1 MSRESNKQE
10 NINPTMLKSNNETK
24 PTESIKQ
31 DSIQETSISTE
42 SNKLESKKPND
53 TKNKDNI
60 KLDSNGDEIIW
71 ELKQNITILFL
82 LGYLFYLSM
91 IFGFMYILIIYM
103 IPNIIHDWKP
113 IFISLFL
120 IYGIICLSREI
131 YYSLNLKTM
140 YITKDNLFIK
150 KYLGQDLELA
160 LKDCI
165 IFTRMVTGAV
175 NIAGVSTCEINT
187 INNHS
192 TLYIFLESSNTN
204 IEETN
209 ILLKP
214 FIINHLLNCNEKSYN
229 QFKIRYR
236 DVSIKR
242 MYDIDYKDIDKLR
255 EQKANNG

>member
-1 MSRESNKQE
+1 MSGKQE
-10 NINPTMLKSNNETK
+10 KNA
-24 PTESIKQ
+24 
-31 DSIQETSISTE
+31 
-42 SNKLESKKPND
+42 ESK
-53 TKNKDNI
+53 
-60 KLDSNGDEIIW
+60 KLDSNGDEIVW
-71 ELKQNITILFL
+71 ELNQNITILFL

-150 KYLGQDLELA
+150 KYLGQDLELV

-192 TLYIFLESSNTN
+192 TLYIFLESSSNN

-229 QFKIRYR
+229 QFKIYYSREDIRYQ
-236 DVSIKR
+236 
-242 MYDIDYKDIDKLR
+242 YNIDYDAIDILRKEKD
-255 EQKANNG
+255 NGK

>member
-1 MSRESNKQE
+1 
-10 NINPTMLKSNNETK
+10 MLESNNETK
-24 PTESIKQ
+24 PTESIKR
-31 DSIQETSISTE
+31 DSIQETSINTE
-42 SNKLESKKPND
+42 SNKLESKKPTD

-82 LGYLFYLSM
+82 LGYLFYLSI

-192 TLYIFLESSNTN
+192 TLYIFLESSSNN

-229 QFKIRYR
+229 QFKIYYSREDIRYQ
-236 DVSIKR
+236 
-242 MYDIDYKDIDKLR
+242 YNIDYDAIDILRKEKD
-255 EQKANNG
+255 NGK